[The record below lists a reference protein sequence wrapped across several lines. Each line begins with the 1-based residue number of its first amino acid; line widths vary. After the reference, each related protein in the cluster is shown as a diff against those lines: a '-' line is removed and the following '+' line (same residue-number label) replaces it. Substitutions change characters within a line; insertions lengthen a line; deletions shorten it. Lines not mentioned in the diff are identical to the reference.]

1 MIHTVPTE
9 QYNQDIVSLGMHSA
23 LTSMQM
29 TTLLRDAIA
38 IALITLCQAI
48 ELRGG
53 SGKLGR
59 GNRAVYDAVR
69 SQLPFA
75 DEDRPMDG
83 DIRKVS
89 ELIKKR
95 LIPVPEV

>member
-1 MIHTVPTE
+1 
-9 QYNQDIVSLGMHSA
+9 
-23 LTSMQM
+23 MQM
-29 TTLLRDAIA
+29 TAILRDAVA
-38 IALITLCQAI
+38 IGLLTLCQAI

-53 SGKLGR
+53 SEKLGR

-69 SQLPFA
+69 DQVSFA

-83 DIRKVS
+83 DIREIS